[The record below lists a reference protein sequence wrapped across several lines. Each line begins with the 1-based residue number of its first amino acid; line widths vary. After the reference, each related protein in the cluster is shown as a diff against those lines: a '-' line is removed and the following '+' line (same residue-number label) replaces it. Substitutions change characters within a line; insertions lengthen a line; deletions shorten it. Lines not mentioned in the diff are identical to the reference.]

1 MSRTRDATWIGAL
14 LVVPLVFFVSNTE
27 AGRDYAWLGRSVAR
41 VSAPVQ
47 WAVVRALDAGR
58 HAVTTY
64 AALVGVGRQNEELR
78 GQVGRLNAQLGH
90 LQEAGRENERLRG
103 LLGARTE
110 LHRVLGAG
118 CTLFAEVVATAPSP
132 LFRSVRLNRGSKD
145 GVVLGAAV
153 LSDGGV
159 VGRIA
164 AVAATS
170 ADVMLLTDAQSS
182 ADALVQRSRARVR
195 VRGRGGDA
203 GLHMDAQYLER
214 TADVQPGDVL
224 MTSGLGTTFPKGL
237 LVGRI
242 DAVERRAFGLYQRAQ
257 VRPAVDF
264 ARLEEVLVLLP
275 PSDPSDDERRE
286 R

>member
-1 MSRTRDATWIGAL
+1 MNRTRDATWIGAL

-27 AGRDYAWLGRSVAR
+27 AGRDYAWLARAVAR

-47 WAVVRALDAGR
+47 WAVVRTLDAGR
-58 HAVTTY
+58 HTVLTY

-78 GQVGRLNAQLGH
+78 AQVGRLNAQLGH

-103 LLGARTE
+103 LLGARIE
-110 LHRVLGAG
+110 LHQALGAG
-118 CTLFAEVVATAPSP
+118 RTLFAEVVATAPSP

-164 AVAATS
+164 AVAAHS

-182 ADALVQRSRARVR
+182 ADALVQRSRTRVR

-224 MTSGLGTTFPKGL
+224 MTSGLGLTFPKGL
-237 LVGRI
+237 IVGRI

-275 PSDPSDDERRE
+275 PAVLGDDERRE